1 MASWVGPILMLLLF
15 FFAGLAIGIPMAFT
29 MGVGSIITCAT
40 FFGVGQLQFA
50 LTSTWN
56 VMNSESML
64 ACPMFIFMAI
74 LLEQSGVADDL
85 YKALHH
91 WMGGLHGG
99 LAMATVIIAAIM
111 GAMSGVAAAGTV
123 TMALIALPIM
133 LEKKYHKDIA
143 LGPILV
149 GGPLGILIPPSVGFI
164 IYGMLTDTSI
174 GMLFAGGIMPG
185 ILLTGLYCLYFGI
198 RCAIRPQDGPTLAP
212 EERVSFKE
220 KLKLTKGLVLPV
232 LLVLAVL
239 GSMFAGIC
247 STSES
252 AAVGAL
258 GAALCAVIHKKF
270 SWRMF
275 FRAAMRTLETIGMIV
290 WILFGANVFSSTVI
304 VTGLPEVIANFITG
318 LHVPGLVIV
327 LCMMFIYFILG
338 MFLEET
344 TMLYITVPIFMPI
357 LVGMG
362 YDKLWFGIIFM
373 ISMQMAYITP
383 PFGFSLFFLK
393 GSAPEGVTTK
403 DIYHAVPPLL
413 LIQWVAVIICMIFPQ
428 VCTWLP
434 NLLYR

>member
-1 MASWVGPILMLLLF
+1 MAAWVGPILMLLAF
-15 FFAGLAIGIPMAFT
+15 FFAGLTIGIPMAFT

-40 FFGVGQLQFA
+40 FYGVGQLQFA

-64 ACPMFIFMAI
+64 AVPMFIFMAI
-74 LLEQSGVADDL
+74 MLEQSGIADDL

-174 GMLFAGGIMPG
+174 GMLFAGGIVPG
-185 ILLTGLYCLYFGI
+185 IMLTVMYCLYFGI
-198 RCAIRPQDGPTLAP
+198 RCAIRPQDGPVLAP

-220 KLKLTKGLVLPV
+220 KLKLTKGLVLPI

-247 STSES
+247 STAES
-252 AAVGAL
+252 AAVGAI
-258 GAALCAVIHKKF
+258 GAILCSIINKKF
-270 SWRMF
+270 NWKMIPRG
-275 FRAAMRTLETIGMIV
+275 AIRTVETTGMIM
-290 WILFGANVFSSTVI
+290 WILFGANVFSSTII
-304 VTGLPEVIANFITG
+304 VTGLPQVLNDFILG
-318 LHVPGLVIV
+318 LNVPNIVIV
-327 LCMMFIYFILG
+327 FVMMFVYFILG

-357 LVGMG
+357 LVSMG

-403 DIYHAVPPLL
+403 DIYRAVPPLL
-413 LIQWVAVIICMIFPQ
+413 LIQWLAIILCMVFPQ
-428 VCTWLP
+428 ICTFLP
-434 NLLYR
+434 NFMYR